1 MFFSRLVLILPES
14 DMQIMKYITRTTS
27 ALFFGIAL
35 IFSLSLKAQ
44 SLRDDV
50 LKYTN
55 DLRKAKGLPALE
67 IRDDLNELALK
78 HSTNMAKGKTS
89 FGHDGF
95 DDRRNAV
102 HKFLPSMNAFAENVA
117 YGATTAKDVVQM
129 WNKSSGHR
137 RNMLGNYR
145 YIGIGI
151 AADSDGV
158 LYYTQVFV
166 N

>member
-1 MFFSRLVLILPES
+1 MIA
-14 DMQIMKYITRTTS
+14 MKHITRTIPVIS
-27 ALFFGIAL
+27 FCFALC
-35 IFSLSLKAQ
+35 FSIVLNAQ
-44 SLRDDV
+44 SMRDDV

-55 DLRKAKGLPALE
+55 DLRKSQGLPALE
-67 IRDDLNELALK
+67 MRDDLNELALK

-95 DDRRNAV
+95 EQRRVAAS
-102 HKFLPSMNAFAENVA
+102 KTLPKLSGFGENVA
-117 YGATTAKDVVQM
+117 YGASTGKDVVNM
-129 WNKSSGHR
+129 WKKSPGHR
-137 RNMLGNYR
+137 KNMLGNYR

-151 AADSDGV
+151 AADSDGT

>member
-1 MFFSRLVLILPES
+1 MHF
-14 DMQIMKYITRTTS
+14 MKQVTRAVP
-27 ALFFGIAL
+27 ALFFGVAL
-35 IFSLSLKAQ
+35 FISLSLKAQ

-55 DLRKAKGLPALE
+55 DLRKEKGLPALE
-67 IRDDLNELALK
+67 MRDDLNELALK
-78 HSTNMAKGKTS
+78 HSTNMAKGKTG

-95 DDRRNAV
+95 DDRRQAV

-117 YGATTAKDVVQM
+117 YGATSGKDVVKM
-129 WNKSSGHR
+129 WSKSSGHR
-137 RNMLGNYR
+137 KNMLGNYR

-166 N
+166 D

>member
-1 MFFSRLVLILPES
+1 MHAMNHF
-14 DMQIMKYITRTTS
+14 TRTIPAIFFGA
-27 ALFFGIAL
+27 ALFF
-35 IFSLSLKAQ
+35 SLTLKAQ
-44 SLRDDV
+44 NLREDV

-55 DLRKAKGLPALE
+55 QLRQAKGLAPLE
-67 IRDDLNELALK
+67 IREDLNELALK
-78 HSTNMAKGKTS
+78 HSTDMAKGKTS

-95 DDRRNAV
+95 DTRRQAV
-102 HKFLPSMNAFAENVA
+102 HKFLPGMNAFAENVA
-117 YGATTAKDVVQM
+117 YGATTAREVVNM

>member
-1 MFFSRLVLILPES
+1 MSF
-14 DMQIMKYITRTTS
+14 MKTMTRTIAVLLFAV
-27 ALFFGIAL
+27 ALFC
-35 IFSLSLKAQ
+35 SLTLKAQ
-44 SLRDDV
+44 SLQDDV
-50 LKYTN
+50 LKFTN
-55 DLRKAKGLPALE
+55 QLRQGKGLPALE
-67 IRDDLNELALK
+67 MRDDLNELALK
-78 HSTNMAKGKTS
+78 HSTDMAKGKTS

-95 DDRRNAV
+95 EQRRQAAF
-102 HKFLPSMNAFAENVA
+102 KFLPGMNAFSENVA
-117 YGATTAKDVVQM
+117 YGATSAKDVVNM